1 MLIRLYLDDRPE
13 PFRELTEPSE
23 HFELDTTSLTDG
35 RHVLHLVTIEDG
47 KVTGRRDVEFEVRNG
62 PGIALAGLR
71 EGDVVRG
78 SVALVGNASGGSA
91 GIDLRRVETR
101 RGLPLWVGILA
112 LAVVLAATM
121 LAAFDPFDFRNYQSQ
136 ADAIATSDE
145 MSALSE
151 SGGAEEPAPPP
162 EPFPVAL
169 NPGDY
174 MPVLD
179 FDPAS
184 ADAVRGSVIYQ
195 TRCTGCHGGDAEGRV
210 LPKATLGQAG
220 IYPRLAG
227 QPAAYLYRQLVSF
240 AEGTRDSTE
249 MKPMALS
256 LTPQQRGDVAV
267 YLAGLRTPYPPAQ
280 PLEEDLR
287 KLGSDIALN
296 GRPERGINR
305 CDGCHGENGAG
316 VAPHFPAL
324 IAQNRTYILA
334 QLEAWRDGR
343 RRNALLQLM
352 LPVAHGLEGE
362 EVWAVGAYYE
372 TVRP

>member
-23 HFELDTTSLTDG
+23 HFELDTTALPDG
-35 RHVLHLVTIEDG
+35 RHVLHLVTINDG

-78 SVALVGNASGGSA
+78 QVPLVGNASGGSV
-91 GIDLRRVETR
+91 GIDLRRVETH

-112 LAVVLAATM
+112 LAVVLAATV
-121 LAAFDPFDFRNYQSQ
+121 LAALDPFDFRNYSSE
-136 ADAIATSDE
+136 ADAIAASNE
-145 MSALSE
+145 A
-151 SGGAEEPAPPP
+151 PP
-162 EPFPVAL
+162 EPTSETGGETATEAFPVTL
-169 NPGDY
+169 VEGEY

-179 FDPAS
+179 FDAGKADPAHG
-184 ADAVRGSVIYQ
+184 AALYQ
-195 TRCTGCHGGDAEGRV
+195 ARCTGCHGADAAGRV

-240 AEGTRDSTE
+240 AEGTRESTE
-249 MKPMALS
+249 MKPMARALTAGERGDIAVYLS
-256 LTPQQRGDVAV
+256 RLAAPLPAPQTIEADLRDLGRDVAV
-267 YLAGLRTPYPPAQ
+267 
-280 PLEEDLR
+280 
-287 KLGSDIALN
+287 N
-296 GRPERGINR
+296 GRPARGVNR
-305 CDGCHGENGAG
+305 CDGCHGENGLG

-324 IAQNRTYILA
+324 VGQNRGYLIG
-334 QLEAWRDGR
+334 QFEAWRQGK
-343 RRNALLQLM
+343 RRNSLLELM
-352 LPVAHGLEGE
+352 LPIVHGLEDE
-362 EVWAVGAYYE
+362 EMWAIAAYYE